1 MSSGQQIL
9 EGMENR
15 LEEAKKR
22 YRNTLEVI
30 KITEKKTFCY
40 VMISGELK
48 AIQRQRRLTNY
59 WAKSKQ
65 GWNI

>member
-30 KITEKKTFCY
+30 KITEKKFFA
-40 VMISGELK
+40 V
-48 AIQRQRRLTNY
+48 
-59 WAKSKQ
+59 
-65 GWNI
+65 